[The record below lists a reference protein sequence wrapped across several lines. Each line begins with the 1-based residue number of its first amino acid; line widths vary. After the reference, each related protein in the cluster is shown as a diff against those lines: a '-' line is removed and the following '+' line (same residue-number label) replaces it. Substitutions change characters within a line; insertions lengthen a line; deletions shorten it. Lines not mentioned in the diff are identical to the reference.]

1 MSIAFA
7 LSMLSLEGFNMS
19 SDCFQKNDQVRLAAY
34 VNMGLAAVHMF
45 FAIYIQFKLIRD
57 FNGSEGEEP
66 TAMQGGQGWALAK
79 RMWHII
85 LYDFVFCLYVPVALG
100 SFGFGFYQFGGAHAC
115 STDGHKGSAAAWFAG
130 VFLVCYGWMTV
141 AYLMCWSCYVACCGL
156 SERTIQQFKDKTGR
170 GNPSGEQGSRLSTQL
185 TGGITTAVAQ
195 PVIAQAPVAAPMPA
209 AGP

>member
-115 STDGHKGSAAAWFAG
+115 STDGHKGSAAAWFARCLPRLLRLDDRCLPYVLELLCRLLWLIRENHPAVQG
-130 VFLVCYGWMTV
+130 QD
-141 AYLMCWSCYVACCGL
+141 WSW
-156 SERTIQQFKDKTGR
+156 
-170 GNPSGEQGSRLSTQL
+170 
-185 TGGITTAVAQ
+185 
-195 PVIAQAPVAAPMPA
+195 
-209 AGP
+209 

>member
-7 LSMLSLEGFNMS
+7 VSMFSLEGYGLS
-19 SDCFQKNDQVRLAAY
+19 SDCYQKNDQVRLAAY
-34 VNMGLAAVHMF
+34 VNMGLAAVHVF

-57 FNGSEGEEP
+57 FNGAEGEDP
-66 TAMQGGQGWALAK
+66 TALQGGTGWALAK

-85 LYDFVFCLYVPVALG
+85 LYDFVFCLYVPVAIG

-115 STDGHKGSAAAWFAG
+115 SSHARDFHGSAAAWFAG

-170 GNPSGEQGSRLSTQL
+170 SNPIEGQGSVDSTQL
-185 TGGITTAVAQ
+185 ATAVAQ
-195 PVIAQAPVAAPMPA
+195 PVIAQAPASAPMPP